1 MVNSLTQNPA
11 RRAFIKRA
19 AASGF
24 LVAFGD
30 AFATTPSA
38 HITPQATSLN
48 GWISIAPGGTVT
60 LLSNSSEIGQGT
72 GTALAQILAN
82 ELDLDWRTVKLAM
95 APVTSA
101 FINPQWGEY
110 ATYGSGGVAGQFS
123 ALRQAAAKA
132 RSVLISAAATQ
143 WKVPAKECDT
153 DSGAVV
159 HVPSS
164 RRLPYADLAQAAVQL
179 PLPTEVPLMPRERW
193 RYIGR
198 DAVRF
203 DIPAKVDGSAVYGI
217 DVKRPGMLTATLLQS
232 PSFGGR
238 LAHVD
243 PAPAMRVRG
252 VRHVVKL
259 DDAVAVVA
267 ESYWSAKKGLAAL
280 KPTWD
285 NSQASKHNSADY
297 AAALAAG
304 VRDGGSVFARRDSS
318 AEKEMAAF
326 TEAMRSAQK
335 SLEQLYTVPFLS
347 HATMEPMNATARVG
361 PHDAELW
368 IPTQTQQ
375 ATRDIVAKD
384 LGLPTDAVTIHT
396 TLAGGGFG
404 RRAELDFPL
413 QAVRIAKRTGATV
426 KLIWSREE
434 DMRHDFY
441 RPAAAVRLSAGIGAD
456 GLPVAIRF
464 DFACESLLVY
474 SGGGASKANSK
485 PVDPTAV
492 GELPRHYK
500 IPSLLP
506 VVNTIDIGVP
516 VGFWRSVASSQN
528 CFAYEC
534 FVDELAHAANRDPAG
549 YRRSLLA
556 PDSRERR
563 VLDEAIARS
572 GWNDAAPA
580 GNFRGLALIHANGS
594 VVVHVVELSIADQR
608 KVKLHRITTVVD
620 CGVAINPRNIRAQ
633 MEGGV
638 VFGLSATFYGEITIK
653 DGAVEQS
660 NFHDYP
666 LVRLADVP
674 MIDVSIL
681 ESGERPGGVGE
692 EAVGPVAPAVVN
704 ALFAATGRRITQ
716 MPLSKAGFTLA

>member
-1 MVNSLTQNPA
+1 MNSLQNPA
-11 RRAFIKRA
+11 RRTFIKGA
-19 AASGF
+19 AASGL

-38 HITPQATSLN
+38 PATSAATSLN
-48 GWISIAPGGTVT
+48 GWIRVAPDGSVT
-60 LLSNSSEIGQGT
+60 LLSNTSEIGQGT

-82 ELDLDWRTVKLAM
+82 ELDLDWRVVKIDM
-95 APVTSA
+95 APVTPA
-101 FINPQWGEY
+101 FINPLWGEY
-110 ATYGSGGVAGQFS
+110 ATYGSGGIMGQFS

-143 WKVPAKECDT
+143 WKVPVEECDT
-153 DSGAVV
+153 DAGTVV
-159 HVPSS
+159 HASSS
-164 RRLPYADLAQAAVQL
+164 RRLPYADLARAAAQL
-179 PLPTEVPLMPRERW
+179 PLPIEVALMPRERW
-193 RYIGR
+193 RHIGR
-198 DAVRF
+198 DAARF

-217 DVKRPGMLTATLLQS
+217 DIKRPGMLTATLLQS

-252 VRHVVKL
+252 VRHVVQL

-267 ESYWSAKKGLAAL
+267 DNYWLAKRGLATL

-304 VRDGGSVFARRDSS
+304 VRDGGTVFARRDSS
-318 AEKEMAAF
+318 AEKDMAAF

-335 SLEQLYTVPFLS
+335 SMEQLYTVPFLS

-361 PHDAELW
+361 TQDAELW
-368 IPTQTQQ
+368 IPTQIQQ
-375 ATRDIVAKD
+375 ATRDIVAKE
-384 LGLPTDAVTIHT
+384 LGLPTNAVTIHT

-441 RPAAAVRLSAGIGAD
+441 RPAAAVRLTAGIGAD
-456 GLPVAIRF
+456 GMPVAVRF
-464 DFACESLLVY
+464 DSACESLLVY
-474 SGGGASKANSK
+474 SGGGASKAAAK

-492 GELPRHYK
+492 GELPLHYK
-500 IPSLLP
+500 FPSLLS

-516 VGFWRSVASSQN
+516 VGYWRSVASSQN

-534 FVDELAHAANRDPAG
+534 FVDELARAANSDPVG

-563 VLDEAIARS
+563 VLDEAVARA
-572 GWNDAAPA
+572 GWNDVAPA
-580 GNFRGLALIHANGS
+580 GRFRGLALIHANGS
-594 VVVHVVELSIADQR
+594 AVVHVVELSLADEH

-620 CGVAINPRNIRAQ
+620 CGVAVNPRNIRAQ
-633 MEGGV
+633 MEGGIA
-638 VFGLSATFYGEITIK
+638 FGLSAAFYGEITIK

-660 NFHDYP
+660 NFHDY
-666 LVRLADVP
+666 RLIQLAHMP
-674 MIDVSIL
+674 KIDVTIL

-692 EAVGPVAPAVVN
+692 EAVGPIAPAVVN
-704 ALFAATGRRITQ
+704 ALFAATGRRIRQ
-716 MPLSKAGFTLA
+716 LPLSKAGFTLA

>member
-1 MVNSLTQNPA
+1 VNSLENPA
-11 RRAFIKRA
+11 RRSFIKRA
-19 AASGF
+19 AAGGL

-30 AFATTPSA
+30 ACATPPSA
-38 HITPQATSLN
+38 PAPSAAISLN
-48 GWISIAPGGTVT
+48 GWIRVAPGGTVT
-60 LLSNSSEIGQGT
+60 LLSNTSEIGQGT

-82 ELDLDWRTVKLAM
+82 ELDLDWRTVKIDM
-95 APVTSA
+95 APVTPA
-101 FINPQWGEY
+101 FINPMFGEY

-132 RSVLISAAATQ
+132 RSVLISAAATR
-143 WKVPAKECDT
+143 WKVPAEECDT
-153 DSGAVV
+153 DAGTVV
-159 HVPSS
+159 HASSS
-164 RRLPYADLAQAAVQL
+164 RRLPYADLARAAAQL
-179 PLPTEVPLMPRERW
+179 SLPTEVALMPRERW
-193 RYIGR
+193 RHIGR
-198 DAVRF
+198 DAARF
-203 DIPAKVDGSAVYGI
+203 DIPAKVDGSAVYGVDI
-217 DVKRPGMLTATLLQS
+217 KRPGMLTATLLQS

-238 LAHVD
+238 LAYVD

-252 VRHVVKL
+252 VRHVVQL

-267 ESYWSAKKGLAAL
+267 DSYWSAKKGLATL

-318 AEKEMAAF
+318 AEKDMADF
-326 TEAMRSAQK
+326 TEAMRSARK
-335 SLEQLYTVPFLS
+335 SMEQLYTVPFLS

-361 PHDAELW
+361 AQDAELW

-375 ATRDIVAKD
+375 ATRDIVAKE
-384 LGLPTDAVTIHT
+384 LGLPNNAVTIHS

-404 RRAELDFPL
+404 RRGELDFPL

-441 RPAAAVRLSAGIGAD
+441 RPAAAVRITAGIGAD

-464 DFACESLLVY
+464 DSACESLLVY
-474 SGGGASKANSK
+474 SGGGASKAAAK

-492 GELPRHYK
+492 GELPSHYK
-500 IPSLLP
+500 IPSFLS

-534 FVDELAHAANRDPAG
+534 FIDELARAANSDPVG
-549 YRRSLLA
+549 YRRSLLT

-572 GWNDAAPA
+572 GWNDVAPA
-580 GNFRGLALIHANGS
+580 GRFRGLALIHANGS
-594 VVVHVVELSIADQR
+594 VVVHVVELSLADEH

-620 CGVAINPRNIRAQ
+620 CGVAVNPRNVRAQ
-633 MEGGV
+633 MEGGI
-638 VFGLSATFYGEITIK
+638 VFGLSAAFYGEITIK

-660 NFHDYP
+660 NFHDY
-666 LVRLADVP
+666 RLIQLAHMPKTDVT
-674 MIDVSIL
+674 IL
-681 ESGERPGGVGE
+681 ESGERPSGVGE
-692 EAVGPVAPAVVN
+692 EAVGPIAPAVVN
-704 ALFAATGRRITQ
+704 ALFAATGRRIRQ
-716 MPLSKAGFTLA
+716 LPLSKAGFTLA